1 MYIYIPGYIFWHQ
14 CEFRCRCDRDQE
26 AACDVRGGTQ
36 APWARCLTRFGMIRG
51 FYKRATATTLAACK
65 GPRCDAGPAS
75 GQGPDDTESRDNT
88 KAGQGY
94 SGAKGTRSGM
104 MQARTQKV
112 NGLPAATRLQYR
124 SSIGGRHGKRT
135 GSAQS
140 ASLLSEKIT
149 LYCYTT
155 LYAKSRSTEIVVR
168 RGPECRR
175 DLRAI

>member
-1 MYIYIPGYIFWHQ
+1 MNSGSGVTEINKLL
-14 CEFRCRCDRDQE
+14 
-26 AACDVRGGTQ
+26 GGTQ
-36 APWARCLTRFGMIRG
+36 APRARCLTRFGMIRG
-51 FYKRATATTLAACK
+51 FYKGATATALAACK

-94 SGAKGTRSGM
+94 SGGKGTRSGM

-112 NGLPAATRLQYR
+112 NGLAAATRLQKQHWG
-124 SSIGGRHGKRT
+124 STWKRT

-149 LYCYTT
+149 PLRYT
-155 LYAKSRSTEIVVR
+155 VVLHYMQ
-168 RGPECRR
+168 GPGAQRLLSGAVRNAVGICVLSEEVR
-175 DLRAI
+175 DASAQGEE